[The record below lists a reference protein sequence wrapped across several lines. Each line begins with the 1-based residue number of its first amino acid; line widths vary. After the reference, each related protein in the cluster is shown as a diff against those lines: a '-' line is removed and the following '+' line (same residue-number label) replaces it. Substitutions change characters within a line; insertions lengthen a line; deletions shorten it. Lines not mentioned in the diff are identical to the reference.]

1 MKTVKLALC
10 VCLTL
15 VLSGS
20 FVSAAEQDKASP
32 VIEIK
37 EPTYNFKQVSQGETV
52 KHDFKVFNKGTAPL
66 EIKSV
71 KPG

>member
-15 VLSGS
+15 VLLGS

-66 EIKSV
+66 EIKNV

>member
-1 MKTVKLALC
+1 MNTVKLALC
-10 VCLTL
+10 VFLTL

-20 FVSAAEQDKASP
+20 FVSAAQQDKGSS

-37 EPTYNFKQVSQGETV
+37 ELTYNFKQVSQGETV

>member
-1 MKTVKLALC
+1 MNTVKLALC
-10 VCLTL
+10 VFLTL

-20 FVSAAEQDKASP
+20 FVSAAQQDKGSP

-37 EPTYNFKQVSQGETV
+37 ELTYNFKQVSQGETV